1 MDEEFLYNKIREA
14 LKHIPGNFN
23 VLEEQID
30 VQLQME
36 YFEFARKFRKE
47 EDVKEVSTM
56 GDRLFLEETP
66 SALKREILVAL
77 ASVPEVEAFRTIERY
92 FKAPDEGMKDWATL
106 AFQESRMLLQSSLLD
121 EQQVFISTGMGGKGQ
136 KLRYFVV
143 FLNREGTGLTPMQ
156 VKLLRDELRYVLEK
170 NDGELEEFSEMMDFT
185 TAVVILPIHA
195 PLKEIF
201 RGVIDE
207 CNQYGNF
214 LHDDMVIT
222 NVKRLSI
229 PEIIE
234 LLNQQKLAPDG
245 EEDVEEGGEAGYPDE
260 DDPDEEDP
268 DEDDPDEDDLDE
280 DDFDEEDPGEDDL
293 DEDDPDEEDPDE
305 EDPGEDDFD
314 EEDPDEE
321 DPGEDDFDEE
331 DPGED
336 DPEEEDPGEDD
347 FDEDNSEEDN
357 SDEED
362 PEE

>member
-56 GDRLFLEETP
+56 GDRLFMEETP

-268 DEDDPDEDDLDE
+268 DEDDPDEE
-280 DDFDEEDPGEDDL
+280 DSGEDDL

-314 EEDPDEE
+314 EEDPDM
-321 DPGEDDFDEE
+321 DDFDEE